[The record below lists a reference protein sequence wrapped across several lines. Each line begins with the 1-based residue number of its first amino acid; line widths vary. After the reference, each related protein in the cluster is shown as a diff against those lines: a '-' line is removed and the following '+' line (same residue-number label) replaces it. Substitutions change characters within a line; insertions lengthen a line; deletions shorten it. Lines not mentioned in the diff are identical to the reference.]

1 MDLNDI
7 LLLLEEIRSG
17 RPEDRALELK
27 GKWWDLSNATSKLE
41 FLKDIAAM
49 ANSNTRDDKKI
60 IIGIDGSG
68 AVTNAPL
75 PEDEADLQQK
85 LRAISPVPTVRFTP
99 IFMPDHDAT
108 ISVIELQEPF

>member
-17 RPEDRALELK
+17 RQEDRALELK

-49 ANSNTRDDKKI
+49 ANSN
-60 IIGIDGSG
+60 
-68 AVTNAPL
+68 
-75 PEDEADLQQK
+75 
-85 LRAISPVPTVRFTP
+85 
-99 IFMPDHDAT
+99 
-108 ISVIELQEPF
+108 